1 MACAKSLNFT
11 SPSFTACIQQQGRTL
26 PATSSCLGAHPA
38 RQMGQGTILI
48 LMNDEESTHFY
59 YFVVTFLFFLI
70 TCRRIFRVGHLQISC
85 CNKGG
90 DVTLT
95 VLGMHADSNSAKYL
109 FGGSRNRTEIDYIP
123 LLVRQ

>member
-1 MACAKSLNFT
+1 MQTGGNIRG
-11 SPSFTACIQQQGRTL
+11 PY
-26 PATSSCLGAHPA
+26 
-38 RQMGQGTILI
+38 
-48 LMNDEESTHFY
+48 Y
-59 YFVVTFLFFLI
+59 YFLFCCYFLVFLVA
-70 TCRRIFRVGHLQISC
+70 CRRIIRIGHLQISG

-95 VLGMHADSNSAKYL
+95 VLGMHADSNSVKYL